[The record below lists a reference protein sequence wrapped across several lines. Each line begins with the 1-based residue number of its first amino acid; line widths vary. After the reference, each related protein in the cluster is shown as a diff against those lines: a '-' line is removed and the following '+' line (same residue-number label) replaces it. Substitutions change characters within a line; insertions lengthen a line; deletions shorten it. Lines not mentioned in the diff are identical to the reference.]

1 MQEKRDC
8 CGCTACMSICP
19 NDAITM
25 VADEEGFYTRISMMI
40 YATNVSY
47 AYRYVPFVKGYRI
60 KDNYDQPIVY
70 AAKHRDYNV
79 RINSSSGGMFT
90 AISDYILDNGGV
102 IYGVAFDDKL
112 RACHQKA
119 ETPEEEINSED
130 QNMFR
135 VILMESLKM

>member
-1 MQEKRDC
+1 MEYSDSICEKEDC

-47 AYRYVPFVKGYRI
+47 AYRYVPFVKVTGL
-60 KDNYDQPIVY
+60 KTHDQPIVY

-90 AISDYILDNGGV
+90 AISITY
-102 IYGVAFDDKL
+102 
-112 RACHQKA
+112 
-119 ETPEEEINSED
+119 
-130 QNMFR
+130 
-135 VILMESLKM
+135 